1 VINSAM
7 RGAISAGRNR
17 GAPWSD
23 GTLWED
29 GTGWT
34 DAGSQHLMMHGA
46 GYAAKKTLGLSVRP
60 VRTRKVGFNK
70 RQLAV
75 ADPVSPGSPIQGVC
89 AGLRRGPR

>member
-1 VINSAM
+1 VFNSAM

-34 DAGSQHLMMHGA
+34 DAGAQHFMMHSA
-46 GYAAKKTLGLSVRP
+46 GSDNPKKKLGLALRAVRA
-60 VRTRKVGFNK
+60 RKVG
-70 RQLAV
+70 RAR
-75 ADPVSPGSPIQGVC
+75 STGV
-89 AGLRRGPR
+89 

>member
-1 VINSAM
+1 VFNSAM

-34 DAGSQHLMMHGA
+34 DAGSQHLMIHSA
-46 GYAAKKTLGLSVRP
+46 GSDAAKKRLGFAVRA
-60 VRTRKVGFNK
+60 VRTRKV
-70 RQLAV
+70 
-75 ADPVSPGSPIQGVC
+75 
-89 AGLRRGPR
+89 RRARSTSV